1 MAVDFSISRPSFIF
15 SIKYPSNSN
24 TFLRLKTPIFPRN
37 LQYKSTNLGFPTTT
51 RRSFKSFVTV
61 EDAQS
66 EGPLKKFWGRMRPP
80 KWGQLF
86 SRVSE
91 RKPAAKFSPELKT
104 LIDAYKKAVLSGD
117 EAVVS
122 EIEATIC
129 VLENETNALGQ
140 KVESLIEDIASQ
152 KEKFIFVQADL
163 ENFRKKFDKD
173 RLRLTSRTQK
183 DVLASLL
190 PIVDSFEGTKQQI
203 APETEMAKK
212 IDTSYQGIYKQF
224 VEILRSLNV
233 SIVQTVGKPFDPSV
247 HEAIAREESQV
258 VKDGVVIREV
268 RRGFILGDQILR
280 PAGVI
285 VSGGPGTK
293 KAPAPTM
300 DSEGQP
306 TTVGVDGE

>member
-66 EGPLKKFWGRMRPP
+66 E
-80 KWGQLF
+80 
-86 SRVSE
+86 VSE